1 MASALL
7 ELRKAAGFKK
17 SAEFAKVVKIPA
29 STYARYESSPD
40 KIPMGAA
47 RQLADWFRVPID
59 VIVGREEVDVRAL
72 RGDVQEEYDSL
83 SEESKLALDQFLA
96 FLIQKDAAER
106 RRRREDEERRYDA
119 LAWNY
124 ERQYLQGLDE
134 DADFGDLMAFGTA
147 EQQRAGFEGFVREKA
162 AKRRGRLSTKAQ
174 ELTDEKTIEKIMDAY
189 DRIHET
195 YLVGRGAMF
204 CSSMDMRNPY
214 LVSVEYD
221 SGSRKG
227 GDAGR
232 P

>member
-96 FLIQKDAAER
+96 FLVQKDATER
-106 RRRREDEERRYDA
+106 RRRQDDEDRRFEA

-147 EQQRAGFEGFVREKA
+147 EQQRAGFERFVREKA
-162 AKRRGRLSTKAQ
+162 AKRRGKLSTKAQ

-195 YLVGRGAMF
+195 YLVGGGAVF
-204 CSSMDMRNPY
+204 CSSMDMRNPH

-221 SGSRKG
+221 SDGRRG
-227 GDAGR
+227 GGARR

>member
-7 ELRKAAGFKK
+7 ELRKAAGFKT
-17 SAEFAKVVKIPA
+17 SAEFAEAVDIPA
-29 STYARYESSPD
+29 STYARYESNPD
-40 KIPMGAA
+40 KIPTGAA
-47 RQLADWFRVPID
+47 WQLADWFRVPID

-221 SGSRKG
+221 SGGRKG

>member
-7 ELRKAAGFKK
+7 ELRKAAGFKT
-17 SAEFAKVVKIPA
+17 SAEFAEAVDIPA
-29 STYARYESSPD
+29 STYARYESNPD
-40 KIPMGAA
+40 KIPTGAA
-47 RQLADWFRVPID
+47 WQLADWFRVPID

-221 SGSRKG
+221 SGSRRG